1 MRLKATSNIRFP
13 HKSAASKLSHTH
25 LKAIAK
31 MTQSFVR
38 CVFGTRKTKKIV
50 ILIYP
55 KTASKLTQKVVP
67 PIRALFQSN
76 PKSER
81 EKSLSEKIIETYH
94 TIIKIH

>member
-1 MRLKATSNIRFP
+1 MRSVFFLEIRFP
-13 HKSAASKLSHTH
+13 HKSAASKLPHMH

-38 CVFGTRKTKKIV
+38 CMFGTRKAKKIV
-50 ILIYP
+50 FLIYP
-55 KTASKLTQKVVP
+55 DAASKLTQKVVS

-81 EKSLSEKIIETYH
+81 EKS
-94 TIIKIH
+94 

>member
-1 MRLKATSNIRFP
+1 MRYAFFLKIRFP

-31 MTQSFVR
+31 MTQNFVR
-38 CVFGTRKTKKIV
+38 CVFGTRKAKKIV
-50 ILIYP
+50 FLIYP
-55 KTASKLTQKVVP
+55 DAASKLTQKVVS

-81 EKSLSEKIIETYH
+81 EKS
-94 TIIKIH
+94 

>member
-1 MRLKATSNIRFP
+1 MRYAFFLKIRFP
-13 HKSAASKLSHTH
+13 HKSAASKLSRTH

-38 CVFGTRKTKKIV
+38 CVFGTRKAKKIV
-50 ILIYP
+50 FLIYP
-55 KTASKLTQKVVP
+55 DAASKLTQKVLS

-81 EKSLSEKIIETYH
+81 EKS
-94 TIIKIH
+94 